1 MYHTRITKIDLASRA
16 ADILSYAHYTKIRE
30 WINDYQFTGNI
41 KDAITETK
49 DEGIELIRA
58 QLSRNAVPHLAGGDN
73 SARYL
78 RFNVEQEE
86 IKGGLFWNAGG
97 SGSGYWHYVDER
109 VLTP

>member
-1 MYHTRITKIDLASRA
+1 MYHTRITKIALAGHA
-16 ADILSYAHYTKIRE
+16 ANILTYAHYTKINE
-30 WINDYQFTGNI
+30 WINSFVLGDNI
-41 KDAITETK
+41 KDAITESK
-49 DEGIELIRA
+49 DEGIELIRK
-58 QLSRNAVPHLAGGDN
+58 QLAKNSVPYLAGGDD

-86 IKGGLFWNAGG
+86 IKGGLFWNTGG